1 MELNLTTASG
11 NASKKTVEV
20 SEEAFNKDF
29 NEALVHQVV
38 TAYLAGGRA
47 GPKAQKNRSAVS
59 GGGFGVPRLNGLGS
73 GRLPVASSSNTRSRL
88 RFTLPGARTPMS
100 PSSTPPVANRIV

>member
-20 SEEAFNKDF
+20 SEAAFNKDF

-38 TAYLAGGRA
+38 RAYLAGARA
-47 GPKAQKNRSAVS
+47 G
-59 GGGFGVPRLNGLGS
+59 
-73 GRLPVASSSNTRSRL
+73 TRC
-88 RFTLPGARTPMS
+88 AR
-100 PSSTPPVANRIV
+100 